1 MTCLLYAV
9 AIKEAKTETGIA
21 CIHAPR
27 FLVPL
32 MMNRRAEEKHTH
44 TLPPPETLL
53 IAKPPPEEESQKE
66 KNTLLKLFRAKE
78 CRVWFFVAAAACL
91 PAVGTCIERIRL
103 FFSINPC
110 SEYCTYST
118 DSPDSSK
125 GMCQIGGM

>member
-9 AIKEAKTETGIA
+9 AIKEAKTGTGIA
-21 CIHAPR
+21 CMHTPR

-66 KNTLLKLFRAKE
+66 KNTLLKLFRTKS
-78 CRVWFFVAAAACL
+78 VASGSLSRQLPACL
-91 PAVGTCIERIRL
+91 PLELALKEFGFSFFQSTLARSTVHTVQIVRIL
-103 FFSINPC
+103 QKAC
-110 SEYCTYST
+110 A
-118 DSPDSSK
+118 K
-125 GMCQIGGM
+125 